1 MSASDSDNTIYLADS
16 PDVVTR
22 KVNMAITGQ
31 QSTAELQKKLG
42 GDPNKCAV
50 CQYNRYLFEPDDEKL
65 DAIFEGERNGTLLA
79 GEHKKDLANKIN
91 KFLENHNKKK
101 EKLRTE
107 LDSFMLRA

>member
-16 PDVVTR
+16 PDVVVR
-22 KVNMAITGQ
+22 KVNRAITGQ

-42 GDPNKCAV
+42 GDPDKCAV
-50 CQYNRYLFEPDDEKL
+50 CQYNRYLFEPEDKKL
-65 DAIFEGERNGTLLA
+65 EAIFEGERKGTLLA
-79 GEHKKDLANKIN
+79 GEHKKDLADKIN

-101 EKLRTE
+101 ERLSDR